1 MLTSGTPSARQIRL
15 SIWPRFDAAAV
26 CTSAVWPSIR
36 IVSTMPSA
44 VSGLTKHDAPS
55 AARGALGQRRHIIAG
70 TARYSP

>member
-1 MLTSGTPSARQIRL
+1 MFTSGTSSARQIFT

-26 CTSAVWPSIR
+26 WTSAVWPSIR
-36 IVSTMPSA
+36 IVSTMLKA

-55 AARGALGQRRHIIAG
+55 RGSVPSGSTRHDIAG